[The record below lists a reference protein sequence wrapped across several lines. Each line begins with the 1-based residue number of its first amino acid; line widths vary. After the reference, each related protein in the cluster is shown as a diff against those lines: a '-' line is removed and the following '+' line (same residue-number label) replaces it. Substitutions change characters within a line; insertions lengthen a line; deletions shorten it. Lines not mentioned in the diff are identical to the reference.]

1 MKSTMRKLQRGF
13 TLVELIV
20 VMAIIAILA
29 GAGVGTYFGVMNN
42 ARKNVAQQEATQLKT
57 SIAAMFQTETTVT
70 VNTETHL
77 LTYTKDGLS
86 ITNVSAENDKKPEY
100 YRDILAEAFED
111 DPANSALIQK
121 AGDAD
126 KKFIKGF
133 VTKAVS
139 TSEYVITAFD
149 YQGDYKEAIQVS
161 LLAL

>member
-1 MKSTMRKLQRGF
+1 MKFTMRKLQRGF

-57 SIAAMFQTETTVT
+57 SITAMFQTETKVT

-86 ITNVSAENDKKPEY
+86 ITNVSDVNNKPEY
-100 YRDILAEAFED
+100 YRDILAKAFED

-121 AGDAD
+121 SGDAD
-126 KKFIKGF
+126 KKFVKNF
-133 VTKAVS
+133 VTKAGS

-149 YQGDYKEAIQVS
+149 YQGDYKEAIQFS